1 MVKSV
6 SLLIGSAEFQN
17 RLNNKPILKKL
28 INRDKNLSDIIL
40 ALEATQKWKEH
51 SQTVSQN
58 YLETMQKDIEIIIEH
73 INKEL
78 K

>member
-1 MVKSV
+1 MVKSI

-51 SQTVSQN
+51 S
-58 YLETMQKDIEIIIEH
+58 
-73 INKEL
+73 
-78 K
+78 